1 MDCLFEL
8 AKGSHKQV
16 ASEMFRQICFA
27 KDLLSKKSFFQS
39 IFNLCRLY
47 FSHKAV
53 ADTLTSGVLFIK
65 HLFIQPNWPIEITK
79 SKI

>member
-8 AKGSHKQV
+8 PKRSHKQV
-16 ASEMFRQICFA
+16 DSEMFRQIYIA
-27 KDLLSKKSFFQS
+27 KDLLSKKSFIQS

-53 ADTLTSGVLFIK
+53 ADTLTSGVLLIK
-65 HLFIQPNWPIEITK
+65 HLFMQPNWPIEIMK
-79 SKI
+79 PKI